1 MTFYLTERSCL
12 LVREIDGQNGDLHY
26 NGKGK
31 VITSDFFSIITI
43 RREREYVAFK
53 RVFK

>member
-1 MTFYLTERSCL
+1 
-12 LVREIDGQNGDLHY
+12 VREIDGQNGDLHH

-43 RREREYVAFK
+43 RRGIEYVAFK
-53 RVFK
+53 WVLK